1 MTNARVLVLWNH
13 VGEDIYA
20 RWKKEGP
27 AALEWDPEET
37 AVDVG
42 TVEEELHAFLTALR
56 EAGYDVDCVNA
67 EDDLQRIM
75 ASIQLYQPDVVF
87 NLVEYFNDDEGQ
99 EAAIAGLYELLG
111 VEYTGSRGGTLTL
124 CQNKVRTKL
133 LLAGNGLPTPRHM
146 VIETQ
151 PLPAPADI
159 GLRYP
164 LIVKPALED
173 ASGGI
178 ENDSVV
184 QTYDAL
190 VERVRHIL
198 EHFEQPALVEE
209 YIDGREIHA
218 AILGNENPEVLPLF
232 EMEFD
237 DSYFYEE
244 DDDSF
249 RPHIISYSAKWDP
262 TTEAFYSME
271 ATCPAELEPAL
282 AARIRE
288 VALAAFRVAEC
299 RDYARVDMR
308 IGPDGEPYILEVNPN
323 PDLALD
329 GAFEMC
335 AAASGRTY
343 GQTLAAIVEQALSR
357 HVVEDEA
364 EDEPVVTDQ
373 MLVRHTEQA
382 RATDSGRDA
391 A

>member
-1 MTNARVLVLWNH
+1 
-13 VGEDIYA
+13 
-20 RWKKEGP
+20 
-27 AALEWDPEET
+27 
-37 AVDVG
+37 
-42 TVEEELHAFLTALR
+42 
-56 EAGYDVDCVNA
+56 
-67 EDDLQRIM
+67 
-75 ASIQLYQPDVVF
+75 
-87 NLVEYFNDDEGQ
+87 
-99 EAAIAGLYELLG
+99 
-111 VEYTGSRGGTLTL
+111 
-124 CQNKVRTKL
+124 VRTKL
-133 LLAGNGLPTPRHM
+133 LRAGNGLPTPNHM
-146 VIETQ
+146 VIESQ
-151 PLPAPADI
+151 PLPAAADI
-159 GLRYP
+159 TLRYP

-184 QTYDAL
+184 QTYEAL

-237 DSYFYEE
+237 DSYFHEE

-262 TTEAFYSME
+262 TTEVFYSME
-271 ATCPAELEPAL
+271 ATCPAQIEPAL

-288 VALAAFRVAEC
+288 VALAAFRVTEC

-335 AAASGRTY
+335 ARASGRSY
-343 GQTLAAIVEQALSR
+343 AQTLAAIAEQALAR
-357 HVVEDEA
+357 TVVEE
-364 EDEPVVTDQ
+364 ESEPVVTDQ
-373 MLVRHTEQA
+373 MLVRHGRPSQA
-382 RATDSGRDA
+382 ERSDQRATNSDRDA